1 MMGRG
6 RQRHSREGGR
16 EGSTRGRK
24 EGRGE
29 GVAMQDINL
38 EEIDRAP
45 AETSAQK
52 DDECVCWSFT
62 SA

>member
-6 RQRHSREGGR
+6 RQRHSR